1 MKTLFIFTIFLSFS
15 CNAIDTEKPTNT
27 INAENTPEK
36 SANKIEIVLNNLNVK
51 PIKFSHAINT
61 SASEY
66 YPTISPDGTKIIFT
80 GMDRTGYFDYKILFN
95 KSRNNGGEDIFF
107 SNLENGNWQD
117 SRDLRIL
124 NTNGHESVN
133 QLFENGDL
141 LITGNY
147 LENLGPTKTDNG
159 ANTTDIFLARSNQ
172 NFNLTHFDEPVN
184 SIFNEADAN
193 MTKDRNTIL
202 FVSDRPG
209 HIGDYHKKGWLWN
222 ESYWGNTDIYVSTNN
237 GDAWSN
243 PIQFA
248 ITTANGYSNIPQRAN
263 HAI

>member
-1 MKTLFIFTIFLSFS
+1 M
-15 CNAIDTEKPTNT
+15 
-27 INAENTPEK
+27 
-36 SANKIEIVLNNLNVK
+36 
-51 PIKFSHAINT
+51 
-61 SASEY
+61 
-66 YPTISPDGTKIIFT
+66 
-80 GMDRTGYFDYKILFN
+80 
-95 KSRNNGGEDIFF
+95 
-107 SNLENGNWQD
+107 
-117 SRDLRIL
+117 
-124 NTNGHESVN
+124 N

-243 PIQFA
+243 PINLGAA
-248 ITTANGYSNIPQRAN
+248 INTTLDDTHLQISGQHLIWASVSELDGLFSYNLFMAPIGIVQTEDLK
-263 HAI
+263 